1 LATNKINDLAH
12 RNPVG
17 FFVSG
22 LHVATM

>member
-12 RNPVG
+12 LHPVG

-22 LHVATM
+22 LHVGAM